1 MKSVMSSTYLV
12 VDIDNR
18 ILDLIYI
25 LNLCMDVKPHHDHLY
40 LSTDR
45 QGGLEKVFS
54 HGSKT
59 ANDVRIPVEV
69 FSEILIDIASGMKVK
84 QAFERQ
90 GYTYIDEY

>member
-1 MKSVMSSTYLV
+1 MKTAISSTYLV

-25 LNLCMDVKPHHDHLY
+25 LNLRMDVKPHHDHLY
-40 LSTDR
+40 LSTDK
-45 QGGLEKVFS
+45 QGGLENVFS
-54 HGSKT
+54 YGSKT
-59 ANDVRIPVEV
+59 ANDVRVSVEV

-90 GYTYIDEY
+90 GYTYTSNY

>member
-1 MKSVMSSTYLV
+1 MKTVISSTYLV
-12 VDIDNR
+12 ADIDNR

-25 LNLCMDVKPHHDHLY
+25 LNLRMDVKPHHDHLY

-45 QGGLEKVFS
+45 QGGLEKVS
-54 HGSKT
+54 SYGSKT

-69 FSEILIDIASGMKVK
+69 FSEILLDIASGMKVK

-90 GYTYIDEY
+90 GYTYLDNH

>member
-1 MKSVMSSTYLV
+1 MKSVMSSMYLV

-18 ILDLIYI
+18 ILDLIYM
-25 LNLCMDVKPHHDHLY
+25 LNLRMDVKPHHDHLY
-40 LSTDR
+40 LSTDK
-45 QGGLEKVFS
+45 QGSLDKVFS

-59 ANDVRIPVEV
+59 ADDVQVPVEV

-90 GYTYIDEY
+90 GYTY

>member
-1 MKSVMSSTYLV
+1 MKTVISSTNLI
-12 VDIDNR
+12 VDIDNK

-25 LNLCMDVKPHHDHLY
+25 LNLCMVVKPHHDHLY

-54 HGSKT
+54 HESKT
-59 ANDVRIPVEV
+59 ANDIRVSVEV
-69 FSEILIDIASGMKVK
+69 FSEILLDIASGMKVK

-90 GYTYIDEY
+90 GYTYIDDY